1 MKRFLQ
7 LAILILAAE
16 ALAQQPFDKFASD
29 TMTTWRYPGMAI
41 AIVQNDR
48 VVYAKGFG
56 VKEIGKS
63 DRVSADTLFQIG
75 STSKAFTTTAMAMLV
90 DEKKV
95 DWDDPVRKHLE
106 YFHLADPCADALVTL
121 RDLVSHRTGVSR
133 HDELWDNSSF
143 SREEVIRRTGD
154 VKLSKPI
161 RTTYQ
166 YNNIMF
172 VAAGEAVAAAAKT
185 SWDDF
190 VRTRIFEPLGMTSTR
205 TRLADWNSSDHSS
218 GHNYSNGEIK
228 VREVVDDTN
237 VGPAGSIKSSA
248 RDMAQWV
255 RFQLANGVI
264 DGKRLVSE
272 DALSETKTPQ
282 MAMRV
287 DKQAR
292 DTNPFIH
299 VQSYAMGWNVQDYR
313 GEFMVSHG
321 GALNGFRTQLAL
333 LPDRGIGVA
342 VMANIG
348 RGFGLIALRNT
359 LIDSLLHATPSR
371 DWNAVYLDVE
381 KKAEERADQLK
392 KDRQAKRLPN
402 TKPSREL
409 TAYAGTYHDPAYG
422 DAIVALENDQ
432 LVLRWSRV
440 VIPLAHY
447 NYDTFLAVSDPDDI
461 DETVQFALAPDGS
474 VRAMTVFGEEFTKKD
489 EGGRMKDESKH

>member
-1 MKRFLQ
+1 MKRILQ
-7 LAILILAAE
+7 LTVLIVAAS
-16 ALAQQPFDKFASD
+16 ALAQQPFDKIAAD
-29 TMTTWRYPGMAI
+29 TMSTWRYPGMAI
-41 AIVQNDR
+41 AIVQNDK
-48 VVYAKGFG
+48 VIYAKGFG
-56 VKEIGKS
+56 VKENGKS
-63 DRVSADTLFQIG
+63 DRVSADTLFQIA

-90 DEKKV
+90 DEKKM

-106 YFHLADPCADALVTL
+106 YFHLADPCADAMVTL

-143 SREEVIRRTGD
+143 SREEVIRRTAD
-154 VKLSKPI
+154 VKLTKPI
-161 RTTYQ
+161 RSTYQ

-172 VAAGEAVAAAAKT
+172 IAAGEAVAAAAKT

-205 TRLADWNSSDHSS
+205 TRFADWAASDHAT

-228 VREVVDDTN
+228 AREATDDTN

-248 RDMAQWV
+248 RDMAQWL

-272 DALSETKTPQ
+272 DALNETKTPQ
-282 MAMRV
+282 MALRL

-292 DTNPFIH
+292 ETNPFIH

-313 GEFMVSHG
+313 GELMVSHA

-333 LPDRGIGVA
+333 LPDRGIGVV

-359 LIDSLLHATPSR
+359 LVDSLLHATTPR
-371 DWNAVYLDVE
+371 DWNAVYLDAE
-381 KKAEERADQLK
+381 KKAEERAVQTK
-392 KDRQAKRLPN
+392 KDREAKRLPN
-402 TKPSREL
+402 AAPTHEL
-409 TAYAGTYHDPAYG
+409 SAYAGTYNDPAYG
-422 DAIVALENDQ
+422 DAIVAVENDR
-432 LVLRWSRV
+432 LVLRWNRV
-440 VIPLAHY
+440 VVPMTHY
-447 NYDTFLAVSDPDDI
+447 NYDTFLAVSEPDDV
-461 DETVQFALAPDGS
+461 DETVQFTLAPDGS
-474 VRAMTVFGEEFTKKD
+474 VKTMTVFGEDFAKK
-489 EGGRMKDESKH
+489 